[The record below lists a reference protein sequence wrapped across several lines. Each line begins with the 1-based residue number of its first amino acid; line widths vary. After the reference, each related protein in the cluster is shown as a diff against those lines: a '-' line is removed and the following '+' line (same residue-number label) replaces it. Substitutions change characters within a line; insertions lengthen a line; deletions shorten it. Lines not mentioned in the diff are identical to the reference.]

1 MAIKPAINPGVG
13 VAERPASIAGAMNF
27 ISGGAPL
34 GTSIVASAAN
44 KIVGFQRGA
53 AAVAPRAPDLGS
65 IIKTLSTNILS
76 NVENRI
82 QSINNNVQQFVQKN
96 FQTQLGEY
104 RQKLQSVDGDVPNRF
119 LENFISLY
127 KNAIGYIQ
135 FLGNRRN
142 VKQLGDNLKALQEV
156 FSETFQVAR
165 IIRQTIV
172 RIVEQLSNLPKAAPG
187 GSGIDVD
194 VNVPGGPLRRSA
206 PSRGGMIKMLGMAGL
221 AGGGAALG
229 AKVVS
234 GMMDV
239 GDGGQVTAAPT
250 ESGQGLSGPL
260 LDRFNA
266 ILDRFDSA
274 IKSLSSRTGSQ
285 QTSGNKTF
293 SSLTSPQD
301 KTKPGETPGSPPPPG
316 GANGVTTTGEKG
328 VLDLIASVEQGPEGY
343 DSFNTSR
350 GKTKG
355 KATEQTIGWLA
366 KNARGAI
373 GRYQQMPEYLVERAK
388 RAGFDENTKFT
399 PEVQDAITL
408 NELRSSHGMNQFLS
422 GKISEEQF
430 LQKLAPTWR
439 GLPQGQINAGKLG
452 GSADL
457 TYQDRYASG
466 NKAHKTYTQVIG
478 ELKSIRGGGNKPVAT
493 AQPQKPPVV
502 AAATTQQQTQ
512 QQIAQQVAQPPAT
525 QSKPRV
531 NVVPMNVSSP
541 QAQSTPVGSQVP
553 APPILSKGGASVPF
567 LTSTNHDNF
576 LTLYSKIVY
585 NLVD

>member
-1 MAIKPAINPGVG
+1 VAIKPAINPGVG

-27 ISGGAPL
+27 ISGGSPL
-34 GTSIVASAAN
+34 GTSIVTSAAN

-53 AAVAPRAPDLGS
+53 AAVAPRVPDLGS

-82 QSINNNVQQFVQKN
+82 QSINNNVQQFIQKS
-96 FQTQLGEY
+96 FQDKLGEY
-104 RQKLQSVDGDVPNRF
+104 REKLQSVDGNVPNKF

-142 VKQLGDNLKALQEV
+142 IKQLGDNLKALQDI
-156 FSETFQVAR
+156 FTETFQVAR
-165 IIRQTIV
+165 TIRQSIV

-194 VNVPGGPLRRSA
+194 VKVPGGPLKRAA
-206 PSRGGMIKMLGMAGL
+206 PSRGSMLKMIGVAGAGAGATMLGSR
-221 AGGGAALG
+221 
-229 AKVVS
+229 VVS

-239 GDGGQVTAAPT
+239 GGGGQVTAAPT

-260 LDRFNA
+260 LERFNA

-274 IKSLSSRTGSQ
+274 IKSLSSRTRTQ
-285 QTSGNKTF
+285 QTSGKKNTAPP
-293 SSLTSPQD
+293 SSTQDGKQPGKSPS
-301 KTKPGETPGSPPPPG
+301 SPSSPG
-316 GANGVTTTGEKG
+316 GAKGITTTGEKG
-328 VLDLIASVEQGPEGY
+328 VLDLIASVESGPQGY
-343 DSFNTSR
+343 DSFNTSA
-350 GKTKG
+350 GKTPG
-355 KATEQTIGWLA
+355 KATEKTIGWLS

-373 GRYQQMPEYLVERAK
+373 GRYQQMPQYLLERAK

-439 GLPQGQINAGKLG
+439 GLPQGTINAAKLG
-452 GSADL
+452 GTADM
-457 TYQDRYASG
+457 TYQDRYARRNAAG
-466 NKAHKTYTQVIG
+466 KTYSKAIA
-478 ELKSIRGGGNKPVAT
+478 ELKSIRSGGNVPVAKT
-493 AQPQKPPVV
+493 QPQKPPVV

-512 QQIAQQVAQPPAT
+512 QQIAQQVAQPPTT
-525 QSKPRV
+525 QSRPQV
-531 NVVPMNVSSP
+531 NVVPMNISSP
-541 QAQSTPVGSQVP
+541 RAQSTPVGSQVP